1 MDEQKRKT
9 ARRVSS
15 ERRAKHRRIS
25 HRRKSN
31 IPVDVEN
38 RTELDKRN
46 DYQRKNNRRTEERR
60 H

>member
-1 MDEQKRKT
+1 MEKQERKT
-9 ARRVSS
+9 TRRDTERRTEHRRVT
-15 ERRAKHRRIS
+15 

-38 RTELDKRN
+38 RSELDKRIN
-46 DYQRKNNRRTEERR
+46 YQRKGNRRLEERR

>member
-1 MDEQKRKT
+1 MEKQERKST
-9 ARRVSS
+9 RRDT
-15 ERRAKHRRIS
+15 ERRAEHRRVS

-38 RTELDKRN
+38 RSEIDKRIN
-46 DYQRKNNRRTEERR
+46 YQRKGNRRVKERR

>member
-1 MDEQKRKT
+1 MDEQDRKT
-9 ARRVSS
+9 ARRDSS
-15 ERRAKHRRIS
+15 ERRAEHRRVS

-38 RTELDKRN
+38 RSQVDNRVN
-46 DYQRKNNRRTEERR
+46 YQRKDNRRIKERR

>member
-1 MDEQKRKT
+1 MDKQERNST
-9 ARRVSS
+9 RRETERREEHRRV
-15 ERRAKHRRIS
+15 S

-38 RTELDKRN
+38 SSEVDKRI
-46 DYQRKNNRRTEERR
+46 DYQRKGSRRVEERR

>member
-1 MDEQKRKT
+1 MEKQERKT
-9 ARRVSS
+9 TRRDTERRTEHRRVT
-15 ERRAKHRRIS
+15 

-38 RTELDKRN
+38 RSELDKRIN
-46 DYQRKNNRRTEERR
+46 YQRKGNRRIKERR

>member
-1 MDEQKRKT
+1 MEKQERKST
-9 ARRVSS
+9 RRDT
-15 ERRAKHRRIS
+15 ERRAEHRRVS

-38 RTELDKRN
+38 RSELDKRN
-46 DYQRKNNRRTEERR
+46 NYQRKGNRRIEERR

>member
-1 MDEQKRKT
+1 MEKQERKST
-9 ARRVSS
+9 RRDT
-15 ERRAKHRRIS
+15 ERRAEHRRVS

-38 RTELDKRN
+38 RSELDKRIN
-46 DYQRKNNRRTEERR
+46 YQRKGNRRIEERR

>member
-1 MDEQKRKT
+1 MEKQERKST
-9 ARRVSS
+9 RRDT
-15 ERRAKHRRIS
+15 ERRAEHRRVT

-38 RTELDKRN
+38 RSELDKRIN
-46 DYQRKNNRRTEERR
+46 YQRKGNRRVEERR

>member
-9 ARRVSS
+9 ARRDSS
-15 ERRAKHRRIS
+15 ERRAEHRRIS

-38 RTELDKRN
+38 RSELDKRN
-46 DYQRKNNRRTEERR
+46 DYQRKGNRRTEERR

>member
-9 ARRVSS
+9 TRRNYS
-15 ERRAKHRRIS
+15 ERRAEHRRIS

-38 RTELDKRN
+38 RSELDKRN
-46 DYQRKNNRRTEERR
+46 DYQRKNNRRTDERR

>member
-1 MDEQKRKT
+1 MDKQKRKT
-9 ARRVSS
+9 ARRNSS
-15 ERRAKHRRIS
+15 ERRAEHRRIS

-38 RTELDKRN
+38 RSELDKRN
-46 DYQRKNNRRTEERR
+46 DYQRKNNRRTDERR

>member
-1 MDEQKRKT
+1 MDKQERNST
-9 ARRVSS
+9 RRETERREEHRRV
-15 ERRAKHRRIS
+15 S

-38 RTELDKRN
+38 RSEVDKRIN
-46 DYQRKNNRRTEERR
+46 YQRKGSRRIEERR

>member
-1 MDEQKRKT
+1 MEKQERKST
-9 ARRVSS
+9 RRDT
-15 ERRAKHRRIS
+15 ERRAEHRRVS

-38 RTELDKRN
+38 RSEIDKRIN
-46 DYQRKNNRRTEERR
+46 YQRKGNRRAKERR

>member
-9 ARRVSS
+9 ARRDSS
-15 ERRAKHRRIS
+15 ERRAEHRRIS

-38 RTELDKRN
+38 RTDVDKRIN
-46 DYQRKNNRRTEERR
+46 YQRKGSRRVKERR

>member
-1 MDEQKRKT
+1 MDKQERNST
-9 ARRVSS
+9 RRDTERREEHRRVF
-15 ERRAKHRRIS
+15 

-38 RTELDKRN
+38 RSEVDKRT
-46 DYQRKNNRRTEERR
+46 DYQRKGSRRIDERR

>member
-1 MDEQKRKT
+1 MEKQERKST
-9 ARRVSS
+9 RRNTN
-15 ERRAKHRRIS
+15 ERRAEHRRVS

-38 RTELDKRN
+38 RSELDKRN
-46 DYQRKNNRRTEERR
+46 NYQRKGNRRIEERR

>member
-1 MDEQKRKT
+1 MDKQERNST
-9 ARRVSS
+9 RRETERREEHRRV
-15 ERRAKHRRIS
+15 S

-38 RTELDKRN
+38 RSEVDKRI
-46 DYQRKNNRRTEERR
+46 DYQRKGSRRIGERR